1 MKLVRQSSSAASTPH
16 FRLPKNSPFL
26 AQYPSSPVAVVML
39 VTEAITAL
47 LGNSLFSQPDID
59 EVQKAFVK
67 HSDQMNSSFLP
78 NPEPSSSRPVL
89 EHQISQLVSFPVE
102 GHSLSS
108 TSEGRAV
115 LAEVDRMSLRW
126 WSDLMGSA
134 YIDTERELPGKR
146 GNLFAHGRNEPEE
159 EVDLTVAVLVSS
171 NVALVRVTANGG
183 AST

>member
-16 FRLPKNSPFL
+16 LRPTKNSPFL

-47 LGNSLFSQPDID
+47 LGNSLFSQPSVD

-67 HSDQMNSSFLP
+67 HSDQVNSSFLP
-78 NPEPSSSRPVL
+78 NSEPSVPRPVL
-89 EHQISQLVSFPVE
+89 KHQISQLVSSPVE

-115 LAEVDRMSLRW
+115 LAEADRMSLRW
-126 WSDLMGSA
+126 WSDLMGSTYA
-134 YIDTERELPGKR
+134 DTERELPGRR
-146 GNLFAHGRNEPEE
+146 GNLFTHGRNEPEE
-159 EVDLTVAVLVSS
+159 EVDLTVAVLVSF
-171 NVALVRVTANGG
+171 NIALI
-183 AST
+183 